1 MLNDRILTITDVA
14 TLLKIPKSS
23 VYKLIHE
30 SGLPAHRV
38 GKHFRLVQGEV
49 RTWLQ
54 KESMYPEQKNESLIH
69 A

>member
-49 RTWLQ
+49 KAWLQ
-54 KESMYPEQKNESLIH
+54 KESMNHEEKKESLIH